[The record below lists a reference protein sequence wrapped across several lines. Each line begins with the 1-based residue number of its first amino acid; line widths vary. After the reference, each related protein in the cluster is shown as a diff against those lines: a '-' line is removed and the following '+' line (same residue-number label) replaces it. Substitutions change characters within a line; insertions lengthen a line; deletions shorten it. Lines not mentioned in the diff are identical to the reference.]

1 MSVAKGM
8 ENNGEQK
15 SATRVHSSLSHNSQE
30 VEAAQVPI
38 NGRMDKQNLSK
49 YTSDFIKPP
58 EGGHSH
64 MIPAL
69 RRLEAGG
76 LRI

>member
-8 ENNGEQK
+8 GNNGEQK

-30 VEAAQVPI
+30 VEVAQVPI

-49 YTSDFIKPP
+49 YTTDFIEPP
-58 EGGHSH
+58 EGGRLD
-64 MIPAL
+64 IPT
-69 RRLEAGG
+69 
-76 LRI
+76 